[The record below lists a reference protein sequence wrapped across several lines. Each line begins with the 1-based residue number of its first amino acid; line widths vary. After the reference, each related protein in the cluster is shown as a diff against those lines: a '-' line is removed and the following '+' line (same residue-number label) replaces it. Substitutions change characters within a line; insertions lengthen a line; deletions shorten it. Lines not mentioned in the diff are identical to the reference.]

1 MFAGCGHGTKM
12 NKAFMLQKP
21 MDLKKGVNH
30 IAVLASTLGMMVG
43 IHRSS
48 IHAFIHQKTCMM
60 NMIQ

>member
-48 IHAFIHQKTCMM
+48 IHAFIRKHV
-60 NMIQ
+60 